1 MATESSCELDLV
13 YITERIIAVS
23 YPSTAE
29 EQSFCSNLREVAH
42 MLKSKHGD
50 NYVVSGVAG
59 FLPGW
64 ARGCVAQVLGMG
76 CCRGWVLHP
85 CLWLGLAFMRRG
97 LCAKTD
103 GLFASLKLSSS
114 FGLPRSFWPLCCL
127 VARHYSG

>member
-59 FLPGW
+59 SLPGW
-64 ARGCVAQVLGMG
+64 TRGCVTQVLGMG
-76 CCRGWVLHP
+76 CCRGWVLHS
-85 CLWLGLAFMRRG
+85 CLWSAW
-97 LCAKTD
+97 
-103 GLFASLKLSSS
+103 LS
-114 FGLPRSFWPLCCL
+114 
-127 VARHYSG
+127 